1 MYSPGFHILI
11 LEEKCLKQVKN
22 NGSYEGE
29 GKIATWPFWAS
40 FASEPTDKKELTQL
54 AGVIDPDY
62 EGEIGWLLPNGIKE
76 D

>member
-1 MYSPGFHILI
+1 MYPPGLHILI

-22 NGSYEGE
+22 NGSYQGE
-29 GKIATWPFWAS
+29 DKIATGPFWAS
-40 FASEPTDKKELTQL
+40 FAFEPIDKKELTQL

-62 EGEIGWLLPNGIKE
+62 EGEIGQLLPNGIKE